1 MPRFRMEPL
10 RANNILQLLRWR
22 DQINLDP
29 PYQRLSVWDRPKR
42 QTFVDSILNGF
53 DIPKLYFH
61 DVGTTIDSGPYRY
74 SVIDGKQRLQALWE
88 FMSNQLP
95 LASDFV
101 FFDDPKLEAGGLTY
115 DELMAQA
122 PRLRARFDAFDV
134 PVTVVQTDDEEFI
147 EELFARLNVQVP
159 LSAPERRNALGGP
172 LPFVIRKIG
181 VSPFFREYVRIRNDR
196 LQHFDLAAKFLYL
209 TYVDDVASTKR
220 GTLDNFVTTFRRFR
234 EQRNPKA
241 SAEYLHSLR
250 KKTESLLQEMQ
261 GFFIKRDP
269 LLASSGRATLYFHI
283 FRRYRQLN
291 QAIPL
296 TREML
301 EEFNELVTAAR
312 KKSQRRAAGSDEEM
326 SDLEQALVLFDR
338 EKQTLNDAGAIKRQY
353 GYLRTYFETKG
364 VDLIESLEP
373 PVER

>member
-1 MPRFRMEPL
+1 MPQFRMEAL
-10 RANNILQLLRWR
+10 RANNILQLLQWR

-42 QTFVDSILNGF
+42 QAFVDSILNSF

-61 DVGTTIDSGPYRY
+61 EVGGMSGNGSVYRY
-74 SVIDGKQRLQALWE
+74 AVIDGKQRLQALWE

-101 FFDDPKLEAGGLTY
+101 FFDDPKLKVGGFRY
-115 DELMAQA
+115 DDLMAQA
-122 PRLRARFDAFDV
+122 PRLRARFDDFDV
-134 PVTVVQTDDEEFI
+134 PVTVVQTDDENFI
-147 EELFARLNVQVP
+147 EELFARLNIQVP
-159 LSAPERRNALGGP
+159 LSAPERRNALGAP
-172 LPFVIRKIG
+172 LPFIIRKIG
-181 VSPFFREYVRIRNDR
+181 ISPFFREHVRIRNNR

-209 TYVDDVASTKR
+209 TYVDVVASTKK
-220 GTLDNFVTTFRRFR
+220 GTLDKFVMDFRKFR
-234 EQRNPKA
+234 EEGRPEA
-241 SAEYLHSLR
+241 SPEKLLILQEQ
-250 KKTESLLQEMQ
+250 TVSLLEEMQ
-261 GFFIKRDP
+261 SFFVVKKDP

-283 FRRYRQLN
+283 FRRYRQLS

-312 KKSQRRAAGSDEEM
+312 NKSQRLGTGSAEEM
-326 SDLEQALVLFDR
+326 SDLEQTLVLFDR
-338 EKQTLNDAGAIKRQY
+338 EKQTPNDGGAIRRQY

-364 VDLIESLEP
+364 VSLLDSLDP
-373 PVER
+373 